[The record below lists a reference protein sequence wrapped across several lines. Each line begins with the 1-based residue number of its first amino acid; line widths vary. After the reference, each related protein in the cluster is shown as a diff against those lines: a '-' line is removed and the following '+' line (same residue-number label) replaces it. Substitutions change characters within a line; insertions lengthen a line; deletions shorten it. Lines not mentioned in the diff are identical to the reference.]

1 MMRHLPNVLTVLR
14 LMLIPAYLL
23 LFFLCSPVA
32 ALPAFLAAG
41 MTDVLDGYL
50 ARRLSAT
57 SAFGRALDPVADK
70 LMQGAVLI
78 SLAIGDFLPWL
89 LLLPF
94 FAKELAQG
102 VCGFL
107 MLRRRRVAVVS
118 RWYGKAA
125 ISVFYTVVTLTVLL
139 MELLPTTAALTA
151 VIAVLWAL
159 CVGMMLFAFISY
171 IVSYARMAAKIKKEW
186 SVNAPVGED

>member
-1 MMRHLPNVLTVLR
+1 MMQRLPNILTVLR

-23 LFFLCSPVA
+23 LFFLLSPIA
-32 ALPAFLAAG
+32 ALPAFLTAG
-41 MTDVLDGYL
+41 VTDVLDGYL

-78 SLAIGDFLPWL
+78 SLAVGGFVPWL

-107 MLRRRRVAVVS
+107 MLRRRRVVVVS

-125 ISVFYTVVTLTVLL
+125 ISVFYTVVTLTVLFV
-139 MELLPTTAALTA
+139 ELLPKTA
-151 VIAVLWAL
+151 VLTVVVAALWAL
-159 CVGMMLFAFISY
+159 CIGIMLFAFISY
-171 IVSYARMAAKIKKEW
+171 IVSYAQMAAKIKKEW
-186 SVNAPVGED
+186 SVNAPEGEN